1 MHNPVASLR
10 LSVNSVLTVFG
21 LLNRIKSTPVQL
33 KVSPCVHK
41 TLSEINFPSSSLS
54 VISPRNF
61 VSWCFLSLHPQYWGL
76 SYVLLPC
83 TLGSGSASRLK
94 LGEDREKH
102 TQRGCSILVPSYEED
117 SFSPSGFRLLQ
128 GPGFCRVPLLL
139 AIAVVINCCGLRY
152 RRVEDGG
159 KMRYF
164 CSLAAHLEYSLQIIE
179 PEWRLLLEFCP
190 SAPQCVEFRP
200 EYTRGGERWF
210 NLPLDWWHF
219 ESWSSSLCLI
229 LFTLQN
235 P

>member
-1 MHNPVASLR
+1 MCTTQWPAWDLR
-10 LSVNSVLTVFG
+10 YDLSVNSVLTVFG

-83 TLGSGSASRLK
+83 TLGSGSESRLK

-128 GPGFCRVPLLL
+128 GPIAAGYSCRDKLLWAEVQESGGWRENEIFL
-139 AIAVVINCCGLRY
+139 LSRCPF
-152 RRVEDGG
+152 RVLFADDWARMKASPGVLSICTSVCWVQAG
-159 KMRYF
+159 IYQRGRKM
-164 CSLAAHLEYSLQIIE
+164 
-179 PEWRLLLEFCP
+179 
-190 SAPQCVEFRP
+190 V
-200 EYTRGGERWF
+200 
-210 NLPLDWWHF
+210 
-219 ESWSSSLCLI
+219 
-229 LFTLQN
+229 
-235 P
+235 